1 MNALFSRVSL
11 FNAALAAAIIV
22 SMTLLICLD
31 IASRNLFS
39 IPIRGVSDYVS
50 YSIVVCVYLQ
60 LGLTVRNDRL
70 VKATFFV
77 EKFNSSHKGAM
88 SVMQTVFSLAAFIIM
103 FLAVQ
108 YLWNDFI
115 NSWLNNE
122 YLGSAATFRLPTWP
136 FKFFVSIAS
145 TIVLF
150 ELIIEVLTKL
160 KNAKFK
166 KQISKI
172 YVLVIAIGILLV
184 SFWAFDALAAAGHDR
199 IAIGVSALF
208 LLLVLV
214 GLGMPMAFALLITSF
229 LGIWLIRDNL
239 TVAINSIGISASAA
253 VRSSGFG
260 VIPLFVLMG
269 LLLDKA
275 GVGRDAFQIM
285 GIIVKRLSGGLG
297 VATVGANAI
306 FASITGSSIASAT
319 VFSRIAIP
327 PMVEAGYTKKFSM
340 GIVAGSSVLGMLIP
354 PSLLMIIYGLL
365 AEVSIGKMFIAGIIP
380 GFILALSFSILIIG
394 LVQFRPLYA
403 GTSQNKLGFDDLSFS
418 DMVHGL
424 GPVIFVVTVVMGGIY
439 GGIFSPTEAGAAG
452 AFGALLVALARR
464 SLSWIELKQL
474 ILETGAITSGL
485 LFLMIAASVYGRMLS
500 MSTIPMEAANL
511 ISALNLSLI
520 VFVILYVIIVIILG
534 MILDSVSILL
544 IMLPI
549 ALPIIS
555 LLGGDPIW
563 FGIITVIAVEI
574 GLLTPPF
581 GLSVYVV
588 KASLPDNFASLG
600 EIFAAA
606 APFVFV
612 MLIVTLLLIFF
623 PWLTTVLL

>member
-103 FLAVQ
+103 FLAVK

-160 KNAKFK
+160 KNANFK

-380 GFILALSFSILIIG
+380 GFLLALSFSILIIG

-500 MSTIPMEAANL
+500 MSTIPMQAANL

>member
-1 MNALFSRVSL
+1 
-11 FNAALAAAIIV
+11 
-22 SMTLLICLD
+22 
-31 IASRNLFS
+31 
-39 IPIRGVSDYVS
+39 
-50 YSIVVCVYLQ
+50 
-60 LGLTVRNDRL
+60 
-70 VKATFFV
+70 
-77 EKFNSSHKGAM
+77 
-88 SVMQTVFSLAAFIIM
+88 
-103 FLAVQ
+103 
-108 YLWNDFI
+108 
-115 NSWLNNE
+115 
-122 YLGSAATFRLPTWP
+122 
-136 FKFFVSIAS
+136 
-145 TIVLF
+145 
-150 ELIIEVLTKL
+150 
-160 KNAKFK
+160 
-166 KQISKI
+166 
-172 YVLVIAIGILLV
+172 
-184 SFWAFDALAAAGHDR
+184 
-199 IAIGVSALF
+199 
-208 LLLVLV
+208 
-214 GLGMPMAFALLITSF
+214 
-229 LGIWLIRDNL
+229 
-239 TVAINSIGISASAA
+239 
-253 VRSSGFG
+253 
-260 VIPLFVLMG
+260 
-269 LLLDKA
+269 
-275 GVGRDAFQIM
+275 
-285 GIIVKRLSGGLG
+285 
-297 VATVGANAI
+297 
-306 FASITGSSIASAT
+306 
-319 VFSRIAIP
+319 
-327 PMVEAGYTKKFSM
+327 
-340 GIVAGSSVLGMLIP
+340 
-354 PSLLMIIYGLL
+354 
-365 AEVSIGKMFIAGIIP
+365 
-380 GFILALSFSILIIG
+380 
-394 LVQFRPLYA
+394 
-403 GTSQNKLGFDDLSFS
+403 
-418 DMVHGL
+418 MVHGL

-500 MSTIPMEAANL
+500 MSTIPMQAANL

>member
-380 GFILALSFSILIIG
+380 GFLLALSFSILIIG

-500 MSTIPMEAANL
+500 MSTIPMQAANL